1 MQSRVTTPRSTSRG
15 QAAWYEDEGDV
26 SVSASSSRYRV
37 LDEDQKKRET
47 EDVDRL
53 INDLKAQRRCRSSN
67 SRVRKS
73 SSRQEAPVVPIRSGS
88 PRLKDKSERLKLS
101 QRGSGRHSF
110 EDDVGGGDELLPGDE
125 QNPDAVSQS
134 FQDQVLNELRKL
146 KEAQRFEFE
155 ALERLQREKDEAER
169 KARHLEQQLRQQQR
183 QLSHREGKSS
193 LGSGTT
199 RRIKTRQEVILA
211 NDASDE
217 ENNDEIYSSENRN
230 SGDACEQSELETERG
245 DHELIDWDD
254 VTKSPP
260 PYFTTASPATSP
272 FKRSSGWPAWTGD
285 ESLPPGPASDPL
297 ESEPAEPLRHRSRS
311 RNKLEPTS
319 LSRSRSNSA
328 MSSHVRRLSQ
338 SRSRSPSATRT
349 NRSAQ
354 DSQELRRSCAFFEDK
369 ARAQAEAEQRSKESA
384 ERLERACRAAPP
396 QKLLERQALADERRS
411 QQLRELDK
419 TNAELAREK
428 RAKPREVPVA
438 TYLSAGDA
446 EAAEQKRKERIR
458 QRAQEMVQAA
468 EMPSRM
474 AMATKKATA
483 DATPAGEGWSEVDHM
498 SVKLKKKLR
507 QAAEEEAKRRQHRPK
522 PVPNFDQLHS
532 QWDAALK
539 KRMELARR
547 NQHEEDSVNNDD
559 EAPSKKRSAEFFTS
573 RADKLAELREQ
584 KEARKLR
591 LQAKEEAIQ
600 QHAKRAQEKLL
611 TRARASLGT
620 DVGSQRKPT
629 KSEALRAQKLMAET
643 TKQQKERLREERD
656 ADARERRREEAT
668 RRVRAQV
675 NRSENVR
682 RDNFAGTFVDLKDLD
697 AVAKEKAREQRQ
709 QFKEAIARNKEKLLA
724 AAAARPSLMER
735 FTTGVK
741 RETHRRAALEAVVKT
756 VFQKDLSAL
765 KGVLTDD
772 EQELARE
779 MVAADEAKSDKNSE
793 DD

>member
-155 ALERLQREKDEAER
+155 ALEDCNARKMRLSGKLVTWNNSYGSSSASYLIER
-169 KARHLEQQLRQQQR
+169 VNL
-183 QLSHREGKSS
+183 LSD
-193 LGSGTT
+193 L
-199 RRIKTRQEVILA
+199 
-211 NDASDE
+211 
-217 ENNDEIYSSENRN
+217 
-230 SGDACEQSELETERG
+230 SELETERG

-297 ESEPAEPLRHRSRS
+297 ECSSLESTKPLRHRSRS
-311 RNKLEPTS
+311 RSKLEPTS

>member
-1 MQSRVTTPRSTSRG
+1 MSPAISTASSWSSMQSRVTTPRSTSRG

-53 INDLKAQRRCRSSN
+53 INDLKAQRRCRSTN

-260 PYFTTASPATSP
+260 PYFTTASPA
-272 FKRSSGWPAWTGD
+272 
-285 ESLPPGPASDPL
+285 
-297 ESEPAEPLRHRSRS
+297 
-311 RNKLEPTS
+311 
-319 LSRSRSNSA
+319 
-328 MSSHVRRLSQ
+328 
-338 SRSRSPSATRT
+338 
-349 NRSAQ
+349 NRSQPNHFVIDLA
-354 DSQELRRSCAFFEDK
+354 L
-369 ARAQAEAEQRSKESA
+369 EASSNRPH
-384 ERLERACRAAPP
+384 CP
-396 QKLLERQALADERRS
+396 ERQALADERRS

-709 QFKEAIARNKEKLLA
+709 QFKEAIARNKEKLLV